1 MGDTPFSIEE
11 CTVTY
16 RRARAANTKSM
27 QITTTEYSATVV
39 ITTAFVVELTE
50 SWTGDPTPTEG

>member
-1 MGDTPFSIEE
+1 
-11 CTVTY
+11 VTY

-39 ITTAFVVELTE
+39 ITTAVVVELTE